1 MLAVAYFM
9 TIVDLTIVNVS
20 LPTIGRDL
28 HFSATS
34 LQWVVTAYG
43 LSFGG
48 LMLLGGRTADLLGR
62 RRIFM
67 LGLAVFTV
75 ASLACGLARTD
86 TVLIVVRGVQGAGAA
101 IVLPAALSIVMN
113 IFAEGADRNKAL
125 GIWGGL
131 GAAGATFGLIT
142 GGLLTRYAGW
152 EYIFYL
158 NVPAGL
164 AALALAPRVVPESRL
179 ATFGRRFDLAGAVTV
194 TGALLLLV
202 YAISTAPGHGWASGL
217 TVGCLAAAA
226 VLLGGSFYAFL
237 FIGTLY
243 LQQVQGYSALA
254 TGFAWLIASL
264 TSVALAGLSQRLV
277 TRRGPAPV
285 LATGMALI
293 AGGTLWASGA
303 GVHGRFW
310 ADLAGP
316 LLVAGAGTA
325 FAFIPT
331 SIAAT
336 RAGTLAAAGRAPAAA
351 LTGGFHW
358 AFWFCAALAALA
370 VPIGGLVVPR
380 RRTASP
386 GPAAGPASVPG
397 LARTTN

>member
-1 MLAVAYFM
+1 M
-9 TIVDLTIVNVS
+9 
-20 LPTIGRDL
+20 
-28 HFSATS
+28 
-34 LQWVVTAYG
+34 
-43 LSFGG
+43 
-48 LMLLGGRTADLLGR
+48 
-62 RRIFM
+62 
-67 LGLAVFTV
+67 
-75 ASLACGLARTD
+75 
-86 TVLIVVRGVQGAGAA
+86 
-101 IVLPAALSIVMN
+101 
-113 IFAEGADRNKAL
+113 
-125 GIWGGL
+125 
-131 GAAGATFGLIT
+131 
-142 GGLLTRYAGW
+142 
-152 EYIFYL
+152 
-158 NVPAGL
+158 
-164 AALALAPRVVPESRL
+164 
-179 ATFGRRFDLAGAVTV
+179 TV
-194 TGALLLLV
+194 TGALLLVV

-226 VLLGGSFYAFL
+226 VLLAAFAAVESRVEAPLLPLRLLRHRSVAGANAVGMLLGGSFYAFL

-243 LQQVQGYSALA
+243 LQQVQGYSALT

-331 SIAAT
+331 SIAALTGVAARDSGIASGLLSTAQQLGGALGIAAASTIAAT
-336 RAGTLAAAGRAPAAA
+336 RAATLAAAGRAPAAA

-386 GPAAGPASVPG
+386 GPAAGPASVPE